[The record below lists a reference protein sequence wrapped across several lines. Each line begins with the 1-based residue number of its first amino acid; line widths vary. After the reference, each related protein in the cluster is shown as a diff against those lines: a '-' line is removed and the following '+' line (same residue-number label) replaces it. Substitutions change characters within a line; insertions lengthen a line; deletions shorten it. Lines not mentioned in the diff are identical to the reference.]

1 MISIYKKLRSLLD
14 EKERRRAGWLFLLML
29 ATAFVEVFGVASV
42 MPFVAVLANPQV
54 VETNRYLAQAYQ
66 FSGITEPRAFMLVL
80 GTVVLV
86 VFVTSLALKALTTY
100 AVLRFSNMR
109 SHAFTY
115 RLLTGYMAQP
125 YTFFLGRNTA
135 DLSKTL
141 FSEVNEVINGVLLPA
156 LKVLSGFIV
165 ALLIISLLFA
175 VEPLLTL
182 VVGVVLGGSF
192 FGVYL
197 LSRRLLKK
205 LGKQRV
211 AANTQ
216 RFVLAN
222 EALNGNKELRLLG
235 REHSY
240 LRRFERASWAFA
252 SHQSASKALGDV
264 PQYAIQAIAF
274 GGILVLV
281 LYLMGRHGSLQ
292 EAMPLIALY
301 AFAGYRLLPAF
312 QEIFKNST
320 QLRFYHAALDSLH
333 DDLSAV
339 QQAPSSA
346 PRKASNEGEALL
358 NGDIQLRKVTYRYP
372 GVERPVIDGVSLNIR
387 SGSSVAFVGSTG
399 AGKST
404 VVDLILGLLTPE
416 QGIISVA
423 GQPLDVNNLQAWQ
436 RNIGYVPQSIYLAD
450 ATVAENIA
458 FGIPPEEID
467 HAEVKRA
474 ARAAHIHEFI
484 DAQLPEGYRTEIGE
498 RGIRLSGGQRQRI
511 GIARALY
518 HDPDVVVFDEAT
530 SALDNATEAAVM
542 EAVNELAGRKTVI
555 LIAHRLSTVKRC
567 DAIYLLSHGRL
578 GGVGT
583 YDELMN
589 SSETFNAMVSGKV

>member
-1 MISIYKKLRSLLD
+1 MFTVFKKLYALLNHQ
-14 EKERRRAGWLFLLML
+14 ERRRAALLFLLML
-29 ATAFVEVFGVASV
+29 GAALVEVVGVASV
-42 MPFVAVLANPQV
+42 MPFVAVLSNPQV
-54 VETNRYLAQAYQ
+54 VESNAYLSSLYEW
-66 FSGITEPRAFMLVL
+66 SGIQGTRSFMFVL
-80 GTVVLV
+80 GALVLV
-86 VFVTSLALKALTTY
+86 VFVSSLTLKALSAY
-100 AVLRFSNMR
+100 SILRFSNMR
-109 SHAFTY
+109 SHAFSY
-115 RLLTGYMAQP
+115 RLLAGYMAKP

-141 FSEVNEVINGVLLPA
+141 FSEVSEVINGILLPA
-156 LKVLSGFIV
+156 LKIVSGCIV
-165 ALLIISLLFA
+165 ALLVISLLFI

-182 VVGVVLGGSF
+182 VVGAVLGGSF
-192 FGVYL
+192 FGVYV
-197 LSRRLLKK
+197 LSRKALKR

-211 AANTQ
+211 AANAQ
-216 RFVLAN
+216 RFVLAT

-240 LRRFERASWAFA
+240 LKRFEKASETFA
-252 SHQSASKALGDV
+252 RHQAASKAMGDI

-274 GGILVLV
+274 GGILVLI
-281 LYLMGRHGSLQ
+281 LYLMGRYGGLQ
-292 EAMPLIALY
+292 EAMPVIALY

-333 DDLSAV
+333 ADLSDVALSPDDV
-339 QQAPSSA
+339 KHIESSSDVG
-346 PRKASNEGEALL
+346 RLKGNIELQNL
-358 NGDIQLRKVTYRYP
+358 TFRYP
-372 GVERPVIDGVSLNIR
+372 GVENAVINDLSLKIDA
-387 SGSSVAFVGSTG
+387 GSCIAFVGSTG

-416 QGIISVA
+416 AGKIQVA
-423 GQPLDVNNLQAWQ
+423 GQPLDAQNLRGWQ

-458 FGIPPEEID
+458 FGIPYEQID
-467 HAEVKRA
+467 HAAVERA
-474 ARAAHIHEFI
+474 ACAAHIHEFI
-484 DAQLPEGYRTEIGE
+484 STQLPEGYRTGIGE
-498 RGIRLSGGQRQRI
+498 RGVRLSGGQRQRI

-542 EAVNELAGRKTVI
+542 EAVNELAGSKTVI

-567 DAIYLLSHGRL
+567 DAIFILTHGRL
-578 GGVGT
+578 SGVGT
-583 YDELMN
+583 YDELIAN
-589 SSETFNAMVSGKV
+589 NEAFNRMASGKA